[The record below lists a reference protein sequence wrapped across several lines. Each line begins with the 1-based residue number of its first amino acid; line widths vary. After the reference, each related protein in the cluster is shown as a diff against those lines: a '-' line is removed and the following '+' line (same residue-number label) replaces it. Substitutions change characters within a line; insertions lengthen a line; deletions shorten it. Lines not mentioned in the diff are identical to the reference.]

1 MTSSDANV
9 KVEIYSRTNCS
20 YCVYA
25 KRLLENKNIPYIEY
39 NIDGDEEAFQKMMM
53 RSQGRRSLP
62 QIFIND
68 ESIGGFIELREL
80 DKSGRLDK
88 MLEIEKRTGVK
99 GNQAGA

>member
-1 MTSSDANV
+1 MTSSDANI
-9 KVEIYSRTNCS
+9 KVEIYSWTNCS

-25 KRLLENKNIPYIEY
+25 KRLLENKNIPYAEY
-39 NIDGDEEAFQKMMM
+39 NIDDDEEAFRKMMM
-53 RSQGRRSLP
+53 RAQGRRSLP

-68 ESIGGFIELREL
+68 QSIGGFIELREL